1 MPCDT
6 SSVSKRTGKSAKSS
20 RCEGKYAI
28 VRTGKSASSSRCEG
42 KYAIVRT
49 GKSASSSRCEGKYAI
64 VRTGK
69 SASSSRCEGN
79 CTIVRTCASAKL
91 KRCTKSSNRRG
102 RNKRT
107 SSTNSP
113 TGSRIW
119 CCAPTSLLPQAKSL
133 SLYLPVKASKPS
145 CSTQGHTSRLGRP
158 QKLVSAWS
166 LRKQNHHLPA

>member
-6 SSVSKRTGKSAKSS
+6 SSVSKRTGKSAK
-20 RCEGKYAI
+20 
-28 VRTGKSASSSRCEG
+28 
-42 KYAIVRT
+42 
-49 GKSASSSRCEGKYAI
+49 SSRCEGKYAI

-91 KRCTKSSNRRG
+91 KRCTKSGNRRG
-102 RNKRT
+102 RNKQT

-133 SLYLPVKASKPS
+133 SLYLPVKASRPKAIHRGLAARRS
-145 CSTQGHTSRLGRP
+145 WFLRGLSESRIITCLRRNLRP
-158 QKLVSAWS
+158 TTPTANIAGSANKAD
-166 LRKQNHHLPA
+166 LHL